1 MPSANQRIRTLQV
14 EDNPGDSR
22 LLYEYLYR
30 ENASDVDLKQVE
42 TLSGALSKL
51 TEEPFDVVLL
61 DLSLPDASGLEAVY
75 AVLKHDPA
83 IAVVV
88 VSSLDDEGT
97 ALEALKSGAQDY
109 IVKGKFDS
117 YILHKSI
124 RYALERKK
132 IKDRLSYL
140 AQYDALTGLLNR
152 SSFLSRVSEALE
164 RSKRSM
170 NTMAVFFIDM
180 DKFKQVND
188 TLGHSAGDELLRQI
202 TGRFKASVRK
212 QDCVARL
219 AGDEFAILM
228 ESMNSMESTEV
239 VTQKLFGLMQE
250 PFQLDEGLVYISVSI
265 GITVVSDQPI
275 STEEALKQ
283 ADIAMYKAKREPSNS
298 VHYYDNQL
306 EELLACRHQV
316 KDKISQNLDE
326 ELLLEFQPIVNDQ
339 GQVVA
344 VETFPKWNLPAIG
357 DLYAESF
364 LPFLDDI
371 GYTIPCGKWTLEE
384 SCRVVS
390 QWHKEGIVDSE
401 FVLCINLSAKQIED
415 KSFITTVEKVLEQTQ
430 FPPRCLRFEITEKCL
445 YELGSL
451 GNKVFEKLSDLN
463 VSLSIDAFGKGYM
476 SLHQLTELPFETIK
490 IHYSLIQ
497 GLPFDNQSRTMVRS
511 IIALAKELNKS
522 VLAEGVQTSEQKE
535 QVIHFGCNRLQG
547 ELFSK
552 SISNQEFLG
561 LLTNSKRERVN
572 QVGSK

>member
-476 SLHQLTELPFETIK
+476 SLHQLTELPFEAIK
-490 IHYSLIQ
+490 IHSSLIQ

-511 IIALAKELNKS
+511 IIALATELNKS